1 MNIFLDKS
9 LPKRTQIILQ
19 VIRVLLLVL
28 LFGEI
33 FYASINPAAGNILL
47 YSSVGLAVI
56 FLVIKIIVE
65 RRRKKLAAEE
75 QLNSITERTRE

>member
-19 VIRVLLLVL
+19 VIRIL
-28 LFGEI
+28 LFVLIFGGI
-33 FYASINPAAGNILL
+33 FYASINPAAGDFLL

-56 FLVIKIIVE
+56 FIVIKIIIE
-65 RRRKKLAAEE
+65 RKKKKI
-75 QLNSITERTRE
+75 LNNNTKENY